1 MNREFLKSL
10 PAKPDMMIFLGT
22 KLIAK
27 MVKMVSRFYNFIL
40 RVRSKYLFIAKFYK
54 SNYGLLV
61 EKKRKKLNLEIIVRN
76 IT

>member
-22 KLIAK
+22 KL
-27 MVKMVSRFYNFIL
+27 VKMVSRFYNFIL

-61 EKKRKKLNLEIIVRN
+61 EKKKEIKFEDYR
-76 IT
+76 

>member
-22 KLIAK
+22 KL
-27 MVKMVSRFYNFIL
+27 VKMVSRFYNFIR

-61 EKKRKKLNLEIIVRN
+61 EKKKEIKFGDYR
-76 IT
+76 

>member
-1 MNREFLKSL
+1 
-10 PAKPDMMIFLGT
+10 
-22 KLIAK
+22 

-61 EKKRKKLNLEIIVRN
+61 EKKKKEIKFEDYR
-76 IT
+76 

>member
-22 KLIAK
+22 KL
-27 MVKMVSRFYNFIL
+27 VKMVSRFYNFIL

-61 EKKRKKLNLEIIVRN
+61 EKKKKEIKFGDYR
-76 IT
+76 